1 MAVAQPKVADSRREN
16 HRHADVIVVGAGI
29 FGAAIAITLARQN
42 RSVFLL
48 ERSLKEPD
56 RIVGEL
62 LQPGGVQ
69 ALETLGLGTCLH
81 GIDSIPVRGYEVFY
95 HGQAVTIPY
104 PIETS
109 STSTPLPERP
119 QGRSFHHGRFVRA
132 LRECAAREANIT
144 LVETL
149 VTGLV
154 TAENADQVLGVK
166 SLTKERPDYFFAPL
180 SIIADGYKSKF
191 RAKASRKA
199 ESRSKFWALE
209 LQDAVL
215 PSPGFGH
222 VLLGS
227 FSPVLLYQIGTRE
240 TRALINVPEGLEDA
254 KSANGGVLNYI
265 KHRVLPNLPASVQ
278 PTFAISLEKG
288 RLRCMP
294 NSFLPA
300 APNRTP
306 GLIIAGDALNMRHPL
321 TGGGMTVALNDVILL
336 SELLDP
342 SRTPDFENTAQVLQ
356 QLTVFHWRRKRHTF
370 VINILAQALYS
381 LFAADDYYL
390 EVLRQGCFE
399 YFKRGGNCVDGPAG
413 LLGGIIRKPL
423 TLVYHFFAVAFF
435 SIWIL
440 FLSRPVWK
448 LPITIVESV
457 MVLLKACWV
466 LLPYIA
472 FELTG

>member
-1 MAVAQPKVADSRREN
+1 MVVPRTEAAASRRVN
-16 HRHADVIVVGAGI
+16 HRHADVVVVGAGI

-48 ERSLKEPD
+48 ERSLGEPD

-69 ALETLGLGTCLH
+69 ALGNLGLGICLDD
-81 GIDSIPVRGYEVFY
+81 IDSIPVRGYEVYY

-104 PIETS
+104 PTDNSSRCTS
-109 STSTPLPERP
+109 LPERP
-119 QGRSFHHGRFVRA
+119 EGRSFHHGRFVRK
-132 LRECAAREANIT
+132 LRESAAREPNIT

-149 VTGLV
+149 VTGLI
-154 TAENADQVLGVK
+154 TAEKTDQVLGVK
-166 SLTKERPDYFFAPL
+166 SLTKGEPDYFFAPL
-180 SIIADGYKSKF
+180 SIVADGYKSKF
-191 RAKASRKA
+191 RTSASRKVD
-199 ESRSKFWALE
+199 SRSKFWALE

-222 VLLGS
+222 VLLGN

-265 KHRVLPNLPASVQ
+265 QHRVLPNLPASLQ
-278 PTFAISLEKG
+278 PNFAASLEKG

-306 GLIIAGDALNMRHPL
+306 GLIVAGDALNMRHPL
-321 TGGGMTVALNDVILL
+321 TGGGMTVALNDVVLL
-336 SELLDP
+336 GQLLHP
-342 SRTPDFENTAQVLQ
+342 SRTPDFEQVAHVLQ
-356 QLTVFHWRRKRHTF
+356 QLTVFDWRRKGHTF
-370 VINILAQALYS
+370 VINVLAQALYA

-390 EVLRQGCFE
+390 TVLRQGCFE
-399 YFKRGGNCVDGPAG
+399 YFKRGGICVDGPAG
-413 LLGGIIRKPL
+413 LLGGIAKKPFP
-423 TLVYHFFAVAFF
+423 LVYHFFAVAVF

-448 LPITIVESV
+448 LPITLMESIA
-457 MVLLKACWV
+457 VLLRACWV
-466 LLPYIA
+466 LFPYIA
-472 FELTG
+472 YELAG